1 MATATVTTAVA
12 SAGGGAVA
20 SATVARTFNTAGTI
34 VMDVEDFSKLVIRL
48 ANISSTASIAFT
60 LESNS
65 DYSSQGIGD
74 GTVTVATAGEGA
86 ISGVSAKTV
95 VVGGLESARYKS
107 SSGTLIITVPTAATG
122 YVEAYE
128 LESWI

>member
-1 MATATVTTAVA
+1 
-12 SAGGGAVA
+12 
-20 SATVARTFNTAGTI
+20 
-34 VMDVEDFSKLVIRL
+34 MDVEDFSKLVIRL